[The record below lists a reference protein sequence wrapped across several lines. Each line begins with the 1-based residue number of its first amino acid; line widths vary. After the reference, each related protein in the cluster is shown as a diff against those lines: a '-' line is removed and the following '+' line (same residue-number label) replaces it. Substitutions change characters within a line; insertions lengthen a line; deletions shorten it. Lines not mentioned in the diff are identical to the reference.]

1 MVKLRKL
8 NYNILYLKKFI
19 LEYYCFTIKYIMGKQ
34 NIDKIEED
42 NKDLTDKE
50 IEPIMITILILKVK
64 IL

>member
-1 MVKLRKL
+1 
-8 NYNILYLKKFI
+8 
-19 LEYYCFTIKYIMGKQ
+19 MGKQ